1 MHASAWEWLRMTE
14 NVSYPWM
21 GVGRSMQ
28 IYILRHAWEW
38 VVTASDYLIMNEHVC
53 DDTAWPCMG
62 MYDIDSYS
70 RWHDPLVVLQPL
82 TGQVLHTRTQKC
94 QHQVNMPPRDVWWNG
109 MTMHENVWYWLR
121 INGCLGPLRLS
132 RIPRHAWWM
141 YQNDSYSED
150 VRVTQNRFT
159 CDGSHNAT
167 HAFLLILYIK
177 RIHLREFI

>member
-38 VVTASDYLIMNEHVC
+38 VVTASDYLIMMKHVC
-53 DDTAWPCMG
+53 DDTAWPYMG

-94 QHQVNMPPRDVWWNG
+94 QHQVSQPPTCMTNVSEWLVLRGCAGHLKQIYMWRVEYCDTCG
-109 MTMHENVWYWLR
+109 LTMHGNVWYWL
-121 INGCLGPLRLS
+121 IFK
-132 RIPRHAWWM
+132 
-141 YQNDSYSED
+141 
-150 VRVTQNRFT
+150 VT
-159 CDGSHNAT
+159 
-167 HAFLLILYIK
+167 
-177 RIHLREFI
+177 